1 MSNDRENQDGEVTE
15 LAAQLIGR
23 VSVTPTDD
31 GCQSL
36 IAGHLRDYGFAIEQL
51 PFGEVS
57 NLWARHGSSAPL
69 LVFAGHTDV
78 VPTGPENDW
87 RHPPFGAVIEDGYL
101 HGRGAA
107 DMKGS
112 LAAMTIAACRFVAAN
127 PDHAGSIGF
136 LLTSDEE
143 GPAVDGTARVVA
155 HLAERGIAIDYCV
168 VGEPTS
174 ESTVG
179 DVIKNGRRGSYSAT
193 IRVTGKQ
200 GHVAYPHLALN
211 PAPAAGR
218 LIEALSATTW
228 DPGNANFPPTSFQV
242 SNIRAGTGATNVIPG
257 EVEIL
262 CNFRFSPVS
271 TPDALRTTTERM
283 AAAIDRDF
291 GTHTGI
297 SWNLS
302 GMPFETPRG
311 RLLDACRRAVQEVS
325 GTEPRTSTSGG
336 TSDGRFIAPTG
347 AEVIE
352 LGPLNRTIHRSDECV
367 RTADLAALAQ
377 MHQRLLELLLGDAP
391 NDPINTV

>member
-1 MSNDRENQDGEVTE
+1 MNNDHANQDDEVTE
-15 LAAQLIGR
+15 LAARLIGR
-23 VSVTPTDD
+23 RSVTPADE
-31 GCQSL
+31 GCQAL
-36 IAGHLRDYGFAIEQL
+36 IATLLRTAGFEVEEL

-57 NLWARHGSSAPL
+57 NLWARRGASGPL

-78 VPTGPENDW
+78 VPTGPEDDW
-87 RHPPFGAVIEDGYL
+87 QHPPFGAVVEDGHL

-112 LAAMTIAACRFVAAN
+112 LAAMVIAACRFVAAN
-127 PDHAGSIGF
+127 PGHAGSIGF

-155 HLAERGIAIDYCV
+155 HLAERGTAIDYCV

-174 ESTVG
+174 EATVG

-193 IRVTGKQ
+193 IRVAGKQ
-200 GHVAYPHLALN
+200 GHVAYPQLALN

-218 LIEALSATTW
+218 LIEALSAATW

-262 CNFRFSPVS
+262 CNFRFSPES
-271 TPDALRTTTERM
+271 TPGALRTTTERM
-283 AAAIDRDF
+283 AAAVDRDF

-297 SWNLS
+297 TWNLS
-302 GMPFETPRG
+302 GMPFETPG
-311 RLLDACRRAVQEVS
+311 GHLLEACRRAVREVT
-325 GTEPRTSTSGG
+325 GTEPRASTSGG

-352 LGPLNRTIHRSDECV
+352 LGPLNRTIHRTDECV
-367 RTADLAALAQ
+367 RTADLAALARI
-377 MHQRLLELLLGDAP
+377 HLRLLELLLGGRADQSH
-391 NDPINTV
+391 